1 MFSGV
6 ASVGRILLAI
16 LTLLTVIQV
25 SGTLEKAVVAA
36 LLGGLFLA
44 RLLLKGT
51 KFDAAGVLAMAL
63 LLPNVSWTGP
73 RVLQLISLFFFL
85 LRGPSQDLNLRVN
98 AKNFM
103 WITPFGAFL
112 VGSLLAELS
121 GLATGLG
128 GTGGGFF
135 ASANIDGWGR
145 FVDLVRSFLDTHVGS
160 LKIAT
165 RVVLLALLVDL
176 FSSGTANI
184 KEFARWLVFG
194 SAISA
199 SFVLAQWFTKWALGA
214 SIIALPNQTAFWDS
228 LGRFSGLASDP
239 NSLGVMLALCLWV
252 VFINQSEKW
261 SPSLLS
267 WTALV
272 FVAGIIAGSRTFFLA
287 LGILG
292 ISIIWRRVSFR
303 KSTYILLICVSLLG
317 LITALDGLFEV
328 VDWVKGITWLP
339 SGIKRGIAA
348 LSLIR
353 FEETF
358 LSRSIFIKFAY
369 YISQG
374 HWFFG
379 IGANRFIDYV
389 ALAGVKLDLARGWRD
404 NSNNFFIGLITELGI
419 FGSVFFVLS
428 IFGRR
433 LRVNSQRP
441 LNLMALVMLG
451 VIGLTGPHTDFMEVL
466 ILVAAVVA
474 TASEQRPNLVR
485 LYSPIAFGG
494 FLLGLIAATQ
504 HELGVYGWSST
515 DIGAARWL
523 SHRAIVEV
531 RCEPTEKREELEA
544 KFVFRP
550 HYIPQSE
557 PLVISYRDVS
567 GMKSVVG
574 SEAKEVRA
582 SVPEI
587 SSISIPCAPQESTKR
602 IQITT
607 NPAWSPYRAWPG
619 LSKDRRVL
627 GVEQLELTR

>member
-6 ASVGRILLAI
+6 ALVNKILLAI
-16 LTLLTVIQV
+16 LTLLTIIQV
-25 SGTLEKAVVAA
+25 SGPLEKAVVAA

-51 KFDAAGVLAMAL
+51 KFDTAGVLAMAL

-73 RVLQLISLFFFL
+73 HVLQHFSLFFFL
-85 LRGPSQDLNLRVN
+85 LRGPAQDISLRSGTKNLI
-98 AKNFM
+98 
-103 WITPFGAFL
+103 WIAPFGAFL

-121 GLATGLG
+121 GLAPGLV
-128 GTGGGFF
+128 GTVGSFF
-135 ASANIDGWGR
+135 VSANIDGWAR

-160 LKIAT
+160 LKIVT
-165 RVVLLALLVDL
+165 RVVLLALWVDL
-176 FSSGTANI
+176 FSSGATNI

-199 SFVLAQWFTKWALGA
+199 AFVLAQWFTKWVLGA
-214 SIIALPNQTAFWDS
+214 SIIALPNQTALWDS

-239 NSLGVMLALCLWV
+239 NALGVMLALCLWV
-252 VFINQSEKW
+252 VFIDRSKRW
-261 SPSLLS
+261 SPALLS
-267 WTALV
+267 WAALL
-272 FVAGIIAGSRTFFLA
+272 FVAGVIAGSRTFFLA

-292 ISIIWRRVSFR
+292 ITIIWKRVSFR

-317 LITALDGLFEV
+317 LITALDGLFGV
-328 VDWVKGITWLP
+328 VDRVQIIAWLP
-339 SGIKRGIAA
+339 PGIKRGIAA

-358 LSRSIFIKFAY
+358 LSRSIFLKFAH
-369 YISQG
+369 YIGQG

-379 IGANRFIDYV
+379 IGADRFIDYV

-419 FGSVFFVLS
+419 VGAAFFVLS
-428 IFGRR
+428 ICGRR
-433 LRVNSQRP
+433 LRVNSQAP
-441 LNLMALVMLG
+441 LNLMALVMLV

-466 ILVAAVVA
+466 ILIAAVVA
-474 TASEQRPNLVR
+474 IASEQRQNLAR
-485 LYSPIAFGG
+485 LYTSSAVGAL
-494 FLLGLIAATQ
+494 LLGLIAATW

-515 DIGAARWL
+515 DSGAARWL

-574 SEAKEVRA
+574 SEAKEVRV

-587 SSISIPCAPQESTKR
+587 SSISIPCAPKESTKR

-627 GVEQLELTR
+627 GVEQLEVNR